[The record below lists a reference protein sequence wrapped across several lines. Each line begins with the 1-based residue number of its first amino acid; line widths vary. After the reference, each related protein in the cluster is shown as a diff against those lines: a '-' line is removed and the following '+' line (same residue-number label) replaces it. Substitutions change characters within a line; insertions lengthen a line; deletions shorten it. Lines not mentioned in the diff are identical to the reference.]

1 MQNVVPLGQ
10 PPHTPLL
17 HDWPLGHARPHAPQ
31 FAGSA
36 MSATQ
41 WSVQKV
47 VPLGQPPHTPL
58 LHAWPLGHARPHA
71 PQFIGSAM
79 SATQ

>member
-1 MQNVVPLGQ
+1 
-10 PPHTPLL
+10 
-17 HDWPLGHARPHAPQ
+17 
-31 FAGSA
+31 

-58 LHAWPLGHARPHA
+58 LHPCPDGHARPHD